1 MDIDQVTK
9 DLLSLVHCLAD
20 PATAYY
26 IVNNPPEPRVA
37 NQIQLAISNLKN
49 LISTSLLADYPNKT
63 TVFLHNHNS
72 RLVNPSQRPPTETLT
87 LVATSDK
94 YSSESSC
101 KLFPQFKSEETAELF
116 TTVFPNDHLNLGNKS
131 ANSKMDAE
139 QDALTDFVSKHR
151 EDHKHADNHSHHPLS
166 SIGLSTLATLNLT
179 SAGTITLSINQNTS
193 TVCDNCPVGYSC
205 GDNRYLRVGSGLG
218 VIEVEN
224 GQYWDVWYI
233 NSEGHLI
240 CCRFAK
246 KEIEELRKCSAEKK
260 QSNVSIYGFF
270 EGLTEN
276 EALRLD
282 YLNNPQN
289 SIKASEMNDAE
300 IKNMD
305 PIDRYLYHV
314 NRCKK
319 DYGKVLDN
327 PSNSAGVYVFDNNI
341 HILTTEGTLSV
352 YSKEQFM
359 EDNHPPIAHSS
370 IAAFTPS
377 DYTLRKAVTV
387 PLELSSYTYTSMT
400 VRLGRTI
407 LAGWRQG
414 DNPVC
419 VFILLDER
427 MGMLAWDIC
436 ASTVPVSALH
446 LFIYSLHPVILCI
459 DYTGHIIHL
468 RIDNGSRG
476 YSLAKICG
484 CYDHISKTRAQCE
497 KQKNL
502 KEEKPPKEEEENY
515 DAISISGLFD

>member
-9 DLLSLVHCLAD
+9 DLLSLAHCLAD
-20 PATAYY
+20 PATANY
-26 IVNNPPEPRVA
+26 IVNNPPEPRVT

-49 LISTSLLADYPNKT
+49 LISTTLLADYPNKT
-63 TVFLHNHNS
+63 SVFLHNHNFS
-72 RLVNPSQRPPTETLT
+72 LINPPQRPLIETLT
-87 LVATSDK
+87 LAATSGK
-94 YSSESSC
+94 YSFEFSC
-101 KLFPQFKSEETAELF
+101 KPFPQFKSEETAELF
-116 TTVFPNDHLNLGNKS
+116 TKVFPKDHLNLGNKS
-131 ANSKMDAE
+131 GKSNMDAE
-139 QDALTDFVSKHR
+139 QDALTDFISKHR

-166 SIGLSTLATLNLT
+166 TISLSTLATLNLT
-179 SAGTITLSINQNTS
+179 NAGTITLSINQNTS
-193 TVCDNCPVGYSC
+193 TVCDNCPVGYTC

-246 KEIEELRKCSAEKK
+246 KEIEELRRCSAEKK

-282 YLNNPQN
+282 YLNNPEKI
-289 SIKASEMNDAE
+289 IKKDELNDAE
-300 IKNMD
+300 IRNMD

-327 PSNSAGVYVFDNNI
+327 PSNSAGVYVFDNKI
-341 HILTTEGTLSV
+341 YILTTEGALSV
-352 YSKEQFM
+352 YCKDQTM
-359 EDNHPPIAHSS
+359 EDSHPSIDPITAV
-370 IAAFTPS
+370 FTPS
-377 DYTLRKAVTV
+377 DYTLTTAVTV
-387 PLELSSYTYTSMT
+387 PLELLSYTYTSMT
-400 VRLGRTI
+400 VRMGRTI

-414 DNPVC
+414 DNPAC

-436 ASTVPVSALH
+436 ASTVPVSALW
-446 LFIYSLHPVILCI
+446 LFIYALHPVILAI

-468 RIDNGSRG
+468 RIDYSPRG
-476 YSLAKICG
+476 YSLVRICG
-484 CYDHISKTRAQCE
+484 CYDHIDKTRAQCE
-497 KQKNL
+497 KQKNM
-502 KEEKPPKEEEENY
+502 KEEKPPKEEEEEYNNSVLM
-515 DAISISGLFD
+515 DLFG